1 MLQPKPA
8 MILLSLLFLLS
19 LFGAKSLL
27 AAPAAEDDNCVFL
40 GEEEKN
46 SLYED
51 GDIVIGGLFP
61 LHYSSISSLPT
72 YKTKPTQTM
81 YK

>member
-1 MLQPKPA
+1 MAML
-8 MILLSLLFLLS
+8 
-19 LFGAKSLL
+19 GAKLFMFLSVLGSKVAS
-27 AAPAAEDDNCVFL
+27 AAALDVCVFL

-51 GDIVIGGLFP
+51 GDVVIGGLFP
-61 LHYSSISSLPT
+61 LHYSPVSSPPA
-72 YKTKPTQTM
+72 YKTKPKPFM

>member
-1 MLQPKPA
+1 MAIPA
-8 MILLSLLFLLS
+8 AKFLMFLFLIRS
-19 LFGAKSLL
+19 KSGL
-27 AAPAAEDDNCVFL
+27 ATALDNCLFL

-51 GDIVIGGLFP
+51 GDVVIGGLFP
-61 LHYSSISSLPT
+61 LHYSPVSSLPS
-72 YKTKPTQTM
+72 YKMKPIRNM

>member
-1 MLQPKPA
+1 MAISAVKLFMFISLIGGKPGVPTA
-8 MILLSLLFLLS
+8 L
-19 LFGAKSLL
+19 
-27 AAPAAEDDNCVFL
+27 DNCVFL

-51 GDIVIGGLFP
+51 GDVVIGGLFP
-61 LHYSSISSLPT
+61 LHYSPVSSLPT
-72 YKTKPTQTM
+72 YKTKPTPNM